1 MAQFTINV
9 GGLIRASNR
18 KKIKRGGKKGKNQ
31 SLIILSANAQGLKA
45 NVESLKNE
53 IKFFNVAIFTIQE
66 SHFVKKGQFKLDNF
80 ETFEAIR
87 KKHNGGTII
96 GINKSLNPMLIKD
109 YNDEFE
115 LVVVEIKIHSKQI
128 RIISGYGPQET
139 WGEAERL
146 PFFKAL
152 EEEIVKAGLLGVSII
167 IEMDS
172 NSKLGTD
179 FIIGDPHPQS
189 VNGKLLAGIIE
200 RNDLV
205 VANGLSA
212 KCVGLITRRRMT
224 SMSTE
229 ESIIDHV
236 LISDDLVEYFDSML
250 IDETGQHA
258 LTKVMKTKDGI
269 ENKKSDHNTILSTF
283 KFSWKKQKTSNR
295 MEMYNLKN
303 KEHQKTF
310 RELTNKGDALSS
322 VFDNKSDLNEATN
335 AFFIKLEEYIKRCFK
350 KIRISDKPNKELDD
364 LFSKRKELRNKSDD
378 YSKIEL
384 AQVETKL
391 AELCAEK
398 NFKVIC
404 DEISNIKCDEG
415 GINSGKLWRL
425 KKKLSPR
432 CRDPP
437 TAMLNEEG
445 KLVTN
450 AKEIEKLSLKVF
462 KNRLKNRN
470 IEDNLVEM
478 KKEKEK
484 MCEMRLKSAKNNKTP
499 PWTMKDLN
507 RVLGYLKNNKSRD
520 PFGLCNELFKEDIAG
535 KDLKCAILKL
545 VNRIK
550 QEQKYPEILE
560 NCDITSIYK
569 LKGDKN
575 DFNSYRGIFRVP
587 IIRTILDRLIYND
600 EYAGIDEAL
609 SDSNVG
615 ARKNRNVRDN
625 IFVLNAVT
633 NSIINGQ
640 AQPVDI
646 QVLDIEKCFDAL
658 WVEDCINDMFEN
670 GFDND
675 KLPLLYLENQNAQI
689 AVKTPTG
696 TSNRVTINNTIMQGT
711 VWASLC
717 CTTSMEKLGKHVYAH
732 EDLVYKY
739 KENVDIPCLGM
750 IDDILVIQNC
760 SNNSVKINSVVNAF
774 VETKKL
780 RLSKEKCHK
789 IHIQKNNK
797 HEEKC
802 KKLKVHNDTMKESD
816 RVKYLGDILDKSG
829 KVRNT
834 INDRRNKGFGMV
846 AEILAIISE
855 IPLGQ
860 HRIEIGLKLRQAML
874 INGMLFNSEAWHD
887 LLEKEIRLLEEV
899 DEHLLRSL
907 IKGHAKTPLEFLYLE
922 CGAMPIRFIISCRRM
937 VYLHT
942 ILKRSDEELTKRVYD
957 EQKKAPIRGDF
968 YTLVKKDFEMVGE
981 VIDEDTIL

>member
-1 MAQFTINV
+1 M
-9 GGLIRASNR
+9 
-18 KKIKRGGKKGKNQ
+18 
-31 SLIILSANAQGLKA
+31 
-45 NVESLKNE
+45 
-53 IKFFNVAIFTIQE
+53 
-66 SHFVKKGQFKLDNF
+66 
-80 ETFEAIR
+80 
-87 KKHNGGTII
+87 
-96 GINKSLNPMLIKD
+96 
-109 YNDEFE
+109 
-115 LVVVEIKIHSKQI
+115 
-128 RIISGYGPQET
+128 
-139 WGEAERL
+139 
-146 PFFKAL
+146 
-152 EEEIVKAGLLGVSII
+152 
-167 IEMDS
+167 
-172 NSKLGTD
+172 
-179 FIIGDPHPQS
+179 
-189 VNGKLLAGIIE
+189 
-200 RNDLV
+200 
-205 VANGLSA
+205 
-212 KCVGLITRRRMT
+212 
-224 SMSTE
+224 
-229 ESIIDHV
+229 
-236 LISDDLVEYFDSML
+236 
-250 IDETGQHA
+250 
-258 LTKVMKTKDGI
+258 
-269 ENKKSDHNTILSTF
+269 
-283 KFSWKKQKTSNR
+283 
-295 MEMYNLKN
+295 
-303 KEHQKTF
+303 
-310 RELTNKGDALSS
+310 
-322 VFDNKSDLNEATN
+322 
-335 AFFIKLEEYIKRCFK
+335 
-350 KIRISDKPNKELDD
+350 
-364 LFSKRKELRNKSDD
+364 
-378 YSKIEL
+378 
-384 AQVETKL
+384 
-391 AELCAEK
+391 
-398 NFKVIC
+398 
-404 DEISNIKCDEG
+404 
-415 GINSGKLWRL
+415 
-425 KKKLSPR
+425 
-432 CRDPP
+432 
-437 TAMLNEEG
+437 
-445 KLVTN
+445 
-450 AKEIEKLSLKVF
+450 
-462 KNRLKNRN
+462 
-470 IEDNLVEM
+470 
-478 KKEKEK
+478 
-484 MCEMRLKSAKNNKTP
+484 
-499 PWTMKDLN
+499 
-507 RVLGYLKNNKSRD
+507 
-520 PFGLCNELFKEDIAG
+520 
-535 KDLKCAILKL
+535 
-545 VNRIK
+545 
-550 QEQKYPEILE
+550 
-560 NCDITSIYK
+560 
-569 LKGDKN
+569 
-575 DFNSYRGIFRVP
+575 
-587 IIRTILDRLIYND
+587 
-600 EYAGIDEAL
+600 
-609 SDSNVG
+609 G

-696 TSNRVTINNTIMQGT
+696 TSSRVTINNTIMQGT

-797 HEEKC
+797 HEENC

-942 ILKRSDEELTKRVYD
+942 ILRRSDEELTKRVYD
-957 EQKKAPIRGDF
+957 EQKKAPIKGDF

-981 VIDEDTIL
+981 VIDENTILSMSKETHKKKVKTKVTLAALKYLKEKQMNHSKVKDIIYEKLEIQPYMKSTIFLNDEVSLLFAIRSRLIDCKMNFKSKYSKDDLLCSICYEEEESQIHVFKCKVLNNELKSNYLIEENVCYEDIFSDYKKQKVITSIFSKLLNIRKRKLEENSNNLSNPTGLLKNSYNVQPCIVNYSSRM